1 MFLIKLFYQKEFF
14 MPKLKRSC
22 FYLLSYL
29 FSEAKYNVINKP
41 FIYISGTTHAFL
53 SFAFDD
59 SAEKVWIA
67 GMGLSSK
74 DMEKIINELKTI
86 IHETLDLP
94 VHVNGILIEP
104 ADTPTQTKEIT
115 YTQSQKDIETTPD
128 DSYILIFK
136 SIKEADD
143 YLQANQNPIQK
154 NTDHLPDSFL
164 YYENVINYL
173 SNNSYK

>member
-1 MFLIKLFYQKEFF
+1 

-115 YTQSQKDIETTPD
+115 YTQSPHHSQR
-128 DSYILIFK
+128 YQAFK